1 MLPSVKN
8 LNKGRWHYRAVRSQK
23 RRQSSGNEAGARA
36 ESVQA
41 MKYIQGGAITGNGIL
56 ITTLIEFNNHFF
68 DSFITYKNYIYLSQL
83 FTYIEKKKKNQWY
96 N

>member
-68 DSFITYKNYIYLSQL
+68 
-83 FTYIEKKKKNQWY
+83 
-96 N
+96 